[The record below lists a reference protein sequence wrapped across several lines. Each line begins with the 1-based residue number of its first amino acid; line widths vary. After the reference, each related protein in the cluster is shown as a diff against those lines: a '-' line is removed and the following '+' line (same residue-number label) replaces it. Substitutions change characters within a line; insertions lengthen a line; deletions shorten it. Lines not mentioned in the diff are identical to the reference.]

1 MNYGNLSDELLAEKA
16 RGEDDSDAQRVLLD
30 RYENLIHSVVK
41 PYFIKGA
48 EKEDLVQEGRLGLY
62 KAVKTFNGASSFKTY
77 AYTCVKSSVLS
88 AVRRSGA
95 QKRAADAGAISL
107 AGITEVGDEEKNPI
121 ISDSDSNPETK
132 YINKESAKE
141 LSNRIMFSLSDSE
154 RKILLMRLDG
164 YSYKEISDLTGKNLK
179 SVDNTVQRIRKK
191 LACEKKRK

>member
-1 MNYGNLSDELLAEKA
+1 MNYNKFSDEVLAEKA
-16 RGEDDSDAQRVLLD
+16 RGEDNTDAQRVLLD
-30 RYENLIHSVVK
+30 RYEDLIHSVVK

-62 KAVKTFNGASSFKTY
+62 KAVKTFNGSSSFKTY

-88 AVRRSGA
+88 ALRKSGA
-95 QKRAADAGAISL
+95 RKRAADTGAISL
-107 AGITEVGDEEKNPI
+107 TGITDTGDEEKNPI

-191 LACEKKRK
+191 LACEKKSK